1 MPYFVAEIAGEAGT
15 GLTCVDEQALRGE
28 CMRSHGV
35 AWIESYIGTQVD
47 RRICFFEAPDAESV
61 RVALRSIRA
70 RFDRVWPAV
79 RLRASEA
86 SSAD

>member
-1 MPYFVAEIAGEAGT
+1 MPYFVAEIAGGAGADPS
-15 GLTCVDEQALRGE
+15 GLDEQALRGE

-35 AWIESYIGTQVD
+35 ALIESYIGTHAD

-86 SSAD
+86 SRAD